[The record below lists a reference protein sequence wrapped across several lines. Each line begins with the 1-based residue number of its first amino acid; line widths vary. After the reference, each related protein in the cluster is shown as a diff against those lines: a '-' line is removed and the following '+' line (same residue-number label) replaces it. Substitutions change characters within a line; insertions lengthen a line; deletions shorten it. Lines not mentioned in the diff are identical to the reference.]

1 MESVVR
7 EFWLKHIIKN
17 ADEIIEYAEYMAAIL
32 LIMRTCSFLK
42 NAMYPALFVVI
53 VSIYVFYVRFIV
65 RKTKKKYLKLHGDYK
80 ALYISGITEEKQ
92 FFALTQT
99 AAVFVVILGIIG
111 FAVNYQLAVSVSG
124 SAKSVILIY
133 ISIFLSLL
141 YVILYFIIQKQVF
154 QKYFY
159 SMLDTNVDEL
169 SNVSQEYPL
178 ISEYTAV
185 ENVALPVRIKQ
196 NIPKDTAILYARECM
211 RELWL
216 SRLSD
221 IRACEFT
228 NMQRVEVMIAR
239 IYVCEGWDITV
250 SDDLLYGLTYIEKK
264 TVSMLLERVKQVK
277 RREVD
282 ESRCINGRSY

>member
-17 ADEIIEYAEYMAAIL
+17 VDEIIGYAGYMAAIL
-32 LIMRTCSFLK
+32 LIMRTYSYLR
-42 NAMYPALFVVI
+42 NAMYAALFVVI
-53 VSIYVFYVRFIV
+53 AAIYVFYVRFIV
-65 RKTKKKYLKLHGDYK
+65 RKTQKKYSKMHREYK

-92 FFALTQT
+92 MFALTQT
-99 AAVFVVILGIIG
+99 AVLFVVILGIIG
-111 FAVNYQLAVSVSG
+111 FAVNYQMAVSISDA
-124 SAKSVILIY
+124 AKSVILIY
-133 ISIFLSLL
+133 ISMFLSII
-141 YVILYFIIQKQVF
+141 YVALYFVIQKRVF

-159 SMLDTNVDEL
+159 SMLDTNIDEL

-178 ISEYTAV
+178 IPEYTAV

-196 NIPKDTAILYARECM
+196 NIPKDTAIHYARECM

-250 SDDLLYGLTYIEKK
+250 SDDLMYGLTNVEKK
-264 TVSMLLERVKQVK
+264 TVSMLLERAKQVK
-277 RREVD
+277 RREID
-282 ESRCINGRSY
+282 ESKCIVGRSY